1 MAAPSATGSG
11 APWSSDD
18 GFSRPRAGSRA
29 KSSSA
34 ADPVLRNALR
44 YTITS
49 REYEKLHKFVLSR
62 SRVLRRKVPSPTAM
76 EKYMD
81 GTSSG
86 RWSSSAAA
94 NALPQ
99 SRGTGKGKGAKSKA
113 NEPAAGDTYNARAV
127 RHALRVFIITNVGMK
142 AYEALM
148 ARIKG
153 GQG

>member
-18 GFSRPRAGSRA
+18 GFSRPRAGSKA
-29 KSSSA
+29 KPPSA

-81 GTSSG
+81 GNSSG
-86 RWSSSAAA
+86 RRTSSTAA
-94 NALPQ
+94 NDLPQ
-99 SRGTGKGKGAKSKA
+99 PRGAGKGKVARSKA
-113 NEPAAGDTYNARAV
+113 SEPAAGDTYNARAI
-127 RHALRVFIITNVGMK
+127 RHALRVFIITNVGMT
-142 AYEALM
+142 AYDALM

-153 GQG
+153 GKG